1 MPLKIE
7 LKPNES
13 IIIGESL
20 IKNDKERIRFYI
32 DGSAPILREKY
43 ILLEKDANTPCKK
56 IYFVVQQMYLSKE
69 PKDLHEMYFKLIRD
83 VFSAAPNLINHIM
96 DINENILAG
105 KYYAAIKNAVKLV
118 EKEEELYGDVLS
130 NEDSE

>member
-56 IYFVVQQMYLSKE
+56 IYFVVQQMYLSKD
-69 PKDLHEMYFKLIRD
+69 PKDLHEIYFKLIRD
-83 VFSAAPNLINHIM
+83 VFSAAPNLIGHIM

-105 KYYAAIKNAVKLV
+105 KYYSAIKNAVKLV
-118 EKEEELYGDVLS
+118 EKEDELYGDVLS
-130 NEDSE
+130 KEHKE